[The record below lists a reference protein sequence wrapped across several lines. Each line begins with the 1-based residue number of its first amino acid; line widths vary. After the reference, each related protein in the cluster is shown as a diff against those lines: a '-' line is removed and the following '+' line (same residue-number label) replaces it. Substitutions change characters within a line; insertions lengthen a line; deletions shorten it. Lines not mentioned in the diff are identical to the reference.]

1 MKDDAD
7 SKQSLET
14 DNGAIQPDD
23 KTLSRR
29 GFTKVGVAAPVVMSL
44 FSRPVW
50 AGGSGAC
57 SPSSLASGNASGRH
71 QQDCDGNGCTPGF
84 WKNNLLAWQG
94 TGYSPGVCVRWRN
107 GKCKEWS
114 TTGATT
120 FQDIFGFAPAI
131 AVVDPSPM
139 TLLDVMLNHE
149 QSGGEGTYENH
160 LVAALLN
167 AAKAPFI
174 YGTTVDE
181 IIELARCVELGLAY
195 KGYQVTRQ
203 EVFDL
208 FVRMNEAGTC
218 FLNAHGQCAP
228 GYVEHEGQ
236 CIPSCRDGWRF
247 DMNSGQCIKM
257 TEWDSNVHREP

>member
-1 MKDDAD
+1 MSDHDLNRDDP
-7 SKQSLET
+7 SNQKRET
-14 DNGAIQPDD
+14 DAGQDGQGI
-23 KTLSRR
+23 SRR
-29 GFTKVGVAAPVVMSL
+29 NLAKAGAAAPIVMSL
-44 FSRPVW
+44 FSRPAWGV
-50 AGGSGAC
+50 AC

-71 QQDCDGNGCTPGF
+71 QDDCDGNGCTPGF

-114 TTGATT
+114 TQGATT
-120 FQDIFGFAPAI
+120 FQDVFGFPPSI
-131 AVVDPSPM
+131 GNSDPSPIS
-139 TLLDVMLNHE
+139 LLDVMLEHE
-149 QSGGEGTYENH
+149 QTGSVGTYENH

-181 IIELARCVELGLAY
+181 IIELARCVEGGLPY
-195 KGYQVTRQ
+195 KGYQVTRA
-203 EVFDL
+203 EVFEML
-208 FVRMNEAGTC
+208 VRMNEAGTC

-236 CIPSCRDGWRF
+236 CIPCCRQGWKF
-247 DMNSGQCIKM
+247 DLSSGQCIKED
-257 TEWDSNVHREP
+257 EWDPAVHQST